1 MATKINRLSRQKSIM
16 SINEGNPLEQGGHVE
31 QVQVKVENL
40 TDCVDIGPAE
50 MTSLM
55 NQLNAKE

>member
-1 MATKINRLSRQKSIM
+1 MAAKINRLSRQKSIM
-16 SINEGNPLEQGGHVE
+16 TISEGNPLEGG
-31 QVQVKVENL
+31 QVDQIQVKVENL